1 MKTQPVTRELLPKV
15 ASAMAKNP
23 FFRGVESAQL
33 AAIAQLGALVHYSAG
48 EAILRQGESA
58 RAFGAVLNGRVREHV
73 QVSGLPRAFEVRRG
87 SGGAWYGLAEAT
99 LSKSMSGSV
108 SAAEQVLAFELDATR
123 FTTVLSQSAALAAQ
137 VIRVLAEQLS
147 IHEPEIPL
155 PPHDARAQGAPAAD
169 AMELMSVE
177 DCQRYRALPLRQQ
190 ANKVLVGFVGEVTA
204 DTLKQVSGRLSGREM
219 QPVSLDSEDY
229 NGAMKGRTP
238 AALPAAVPPAMRG
251 AGLTVSSPPLPSLAA
266 SVPPPMAAASSPN
279 RNADGEKILVPATRQ
294 HGPQRENNPKLDA
307 LLKRMVAEGASD
319 LHLSALHKP
328 RWRIDGEINEISEA
342 RELAETTVLELFEP
356 IMTEKQLRELR
367 GKGEGHDV
375 DFAYALPGVARF
387 RVNVFA
393 DRLGICA
400 VLRIIPDKILTFEQ
414 LGLPRAVSKL
424 CDHPKGMVLVT
435 GPTGSGK
442 STTLAAMIDYINK
455 NRRTHIITMEDPIE
469 FVHKSRK
476 ALINQREM
484 GVHSEG
490 FKRALKSALRQDPDI
505 VLVGELRDI
514 ETVSMAVETANT
526 GHLVFGTLHTATA
539 VSTVERIVDLF
550 PPEQQ
555 GAVRAGVA
563 EALKGVIAQ
572 TLCRKKG
579 GGRMAALE
587 IMIGSSAI
595 SNLIR
600 EGKMHH
606 IPNIML
612 TAKKQGN
619 QLLNE
624 ELEKL
629 VKDGKVTYEEALAKA
644 LDKPEMAKRFGREYF
659 EE

>member
-1 MKTQPVTRELLPKV
+1 MKRQPVTRELLPKV
-15 ASAMAKNP
+15 ASAMAKHP
-23 FFRGVESAQL
+23 FFVGMERDQLTGIAQL
-33 AAIAQLGALVHYSAG
+33 AELVHYTPNEAIASQG
-48 EAILRQGESA
+48 EAAQS
-58 RAFGAVLNGRVREHV
+58 FGVVLNGRVRE
-73 QVSGLPRAFEVRRG
+73 QVNAAGLARPVEVRR
-87 SGGAWYGLAEAT
+87 SGGNTTFGLVEAC
-99 LSKSMSGSV
+99 SGQPMRGNIT
-108 SAAEQVLAFELDATR
+108 AAEQILALQFPAASFDRL
-123 FTTVLSQSAALAAQ
+123 LGQSAALAAQ
-137 VIRVLAEQLS
+137 VCSVLAKQLS
-147 IHEPEIPL
+147 EQEAELPL
-155 PPHDARAQGAPAAD
+155 PMYDMRKSGMPPKDTMDLLKVGF
-169 AMELMSVE
+169 V
-177 DCQRYRALPLRQQ
+177 QRHRALPLRSQG
-190 ANKVLVGFVGEVTA
+190 NKLLVGFVGNLTA
-204 DTLKQVSGRLSGREM
+204 SLFKRVYDRLSAHEVQPIGLSAEDFNRAMEGRGGSLEM
-219 QPVSLDSEDY
+219 AAMPDS
-229 NGAMKGRTP
+229 GLSAAGIPGTP
-238 AALPAAVPPAMRG
+238 APVISAVAAVPQVG
-251 AGLTVSSPPLPSLAA
+251 
-266 SVPPPMAAASSPN
+266 AAAPVGGSDDS
-279 RNADGEKILVPATRQ
+279 LVPEGRQ
-294 HGPQRENNPKLDA
+294 HGPPRENNPKLDA

-319 LHLSALHKP
+319 LHLSAMHKP
-328 RWRIDGEINEISEA
+328 RWRIDGEIREIAEA
-342 RELAETTVLELFEP
+342 RELGQTTVMELFEP
-356 IMTEKQLRELR
+356 IMSDRQLREFR

-387 RVNVFA
+387 RVNLFC
-393 DRLGICA
+393 DRLGIGG
-400 VLRIIPDKILTFEQ
+400 VLRTIPDKILTFEQ
-414 LGLPRAVSKL
+414 LNLPKTIARL
-424 CDHPKGMVLVT
+424 CDFPKGMVLVT

-455 NRRTHIITMEDPIE
+455 SRRTHIITMEDPIE

-484 GVHSEG
+484 HVHSEG
-490 FKRALKSALRQDPDI
+490 FKRALKAALRQDPDI

-572 TLCRKKG
+572 TLCKKKG
-579 GGRMAALE
+579 GGRIAALE
-587 IMIGSSAI
+587 IMVGSSAI

-600 EGKMHH
+600 EGKMHQ
-606 IPNIML
+606 IPNMML

-629 VKDGKVTYEEALAKA
+629 VRDAKVTYEDAMSKA
-644 LDKPEMAKRFGREYF
+644 IDKPELAKRFGREYF